1 MSQREPG
8 LDLLRCLALLFVVSF
23 HGFLYNG
30 YAYAPQTG
38 TAMWLAGSFRWLSTS
53 CIGIFLMLT
62 GYLKSHYRG
71 LRACCRS
78 LLPVILGYLLAS
90 AISVPVRH
98 FLLGDV
104 QTPLVWIGRLLSFR
118 AVYYGWYVEMYIGL
132 MLLIPF
138 GNILLE
144 KLTDKELCGLVFVLL
159 FLTALPGITTVQVF
173 PDYWRQAYPLT
184 YYILG
189 AAIKRMQPKANLWVC
204 LAAAVSISLIL
215 GAVTVLSTNGD
226 LRAARTWEFADLW
239 ICGITVCLFLALYRI
254 RACPAAERLLAF
266 GAGGCYGGYLL
277 SHLLDAWC
285 YSRFPRWHAPEQYP
299 KLFVAVTIPIF
310 LVSILAGRLLQK
322 GTARLVPHKGGID
335 HAE

>member
-1 MSQREPG
+1 MSKREPG

-78 LLPVILGYLLAS
+78 LLPVILGYLLAA

-98 FLLGDV
+98 YLLGDV

-138 GNILLE
+138 VNILLE
-144 KLTDKELCGLVFVLL
+144 ALTEKALCRLALVML
-159 FLTALPGITTVQVF
+159 FLTALPGITAVQVF
-173 PDYWRQAYPLT
+173 PNYWRQAYPLT

-189 AAIKRMQPKANLWVC
+189 AAIKRIQPKVNPLAC
-204 LAAAVSISLIL
+204 LAAAVSGSLLL

-226 LRAARTWEFADLW
+226 LSTACTWEFADLW
-239 ICGITVCLFLALYRI
+239 ISGISVCLFLALYRMQV
-254 RACPAAERLLAF
+254 CPMAERLLAF

-277 SHLLDAWC
+277 SHLLDACC
-285 YSRFPRWHAPEQYP
+285 YSCFPKWHTPGQYP
-299 KLFVAVTIPIF
+299 KLFFAVTIPIF
-310 LVSILAGRLLQK
+310 LASVLAGRLLQK
-322 GTARLVPHKGGID
+322 VTALLVPRKGGKEY
-335 HAE
+335 AK